1 MDPFTGL
8 PTLRHDLSIDRGMS
22 FEAAAARLAHE
33 RSGAPA
39 PVCRMGQ
46 LMGALSY
53 QPQLPLLCTTARL
66 VQHSSFVKHN
76 SFAPLPGPSDR
87 SGFRASRRPMFGR
100 TTYLLALQK
109 PGAHNVFAICR
120 PNTGGR

>member
-39 PVCRMGQ
+39 AVRRMGAAE
-46 LMGALSY
+46 G
-53 QPQLPLLCTTARL
+53 RL
-66 VQHSSFVKHN
+66 VIPTSAASPLHN
-76 SFAPLPGPSDR
+76 SAP
-87 SGFRASRRPMFGR
+87 
-100 TTYLLALQK
+100 
-109 PGAHNVFAICR
+109 
-120 PNTGGR
+120 